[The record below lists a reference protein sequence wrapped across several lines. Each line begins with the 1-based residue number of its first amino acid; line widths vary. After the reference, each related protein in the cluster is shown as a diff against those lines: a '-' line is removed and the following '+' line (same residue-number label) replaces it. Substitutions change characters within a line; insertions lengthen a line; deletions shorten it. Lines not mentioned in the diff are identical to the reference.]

1 VDKGEEMGG
10 LMLTGLL
17 LFSSAWAKTES
28 RWVGK
33 FRKEMKLLE
42 AEYPGRIGVHVMD
55 LRRGDTFGMRAS
67 EKWYLASGIKL
78 PVAIE
83 TFRQVEAGNLSLDD
97 KVTLNEESYVDGAGT
112 LNYAQPGTQHTV
124 RHLLEQMMILSDNTA
139 TDLLIGKIG
148 IENVNALAKK
158 NKFAAITT
166 LADVRR
172 KIYGH
177 LHPSG
182 ARLKSH
188 DYLLLHKAPTDEE
201 RAALFEKMIK
211 VPPAQWNAAGVE
223 KAYAAYYAE
232 GLNAATLENY
242 SALMEKVWAGDLLK
256 ATSVRTL
263 TEIMGRCKT
272 GEQRIKAQVPEGFV
286 FAHKTGTQ
294 RKRVCDF
301 GVVRDTAGNNVA
313 LISACTRGFA
323 TAEAETV
330 LNAVSA
336 ALTKSGIYNLGPDLA
351 E

>member
-1 VDKGEEMGG
+1 MGG

-17 LFSSAWAKTES
+17 LFSTASAKSES
-28 RWVGK
+28 AWVGK
-33 FRKEMKLLE
+33 FRKEMKLIE
-42 AEYPGRIGVHVMD
+42 AEYPGRVGVHVVD
-55 LRRGDTFGMRAS
+55 LRRGDAFGMRAS

-78 PVAIE
+78 LVAAE
-83 TFRQVEAGNLSLDD
+83 TFRQAEAGHLSLDD
-97 KVTLNEESYVDGAGT
+97 KVILNEENYVDGAGT
-112 LNYAQPGTQHTV
+112 LNYAQPGSAHTV

-158 NKFAAITT
+158 NKFSAITT
-166 LADVRR
+166 LAEVRR

-177 LHPSG
+177 LHPAG
-182 ARLKSH
+182 AKLKAR
-188 DYLLLHKAPTDEE
+188 DYLLLHKAPTDDE
-201 RAALFEKMIK
+201 RAALFEKMTK
-211 VPPAQWNAAGVE
+211 VPASQWNAAGIE

-242 SALMEKVWAGDLLK
+242 SALMEKLWAGDLLK
-256 ATSVRTL
+256 PASLRAL
-263 TEIMGRCKT
+263 TEIMSRCKT
-272 GEQRIKAQVPEGFV
+272 GEQRIKAQVPEGFI

-301 GVVRDTAGNNVA
+301 GVIRDGAGNNIA

-330 LNAVSA
+330 LNSVSA
-336 ALTKSGIYNLGPDLA
+336 ALAKSGIYNMGPELA